1 MAAVLKAVKSLYLR
15 SGSIFAKFCTMVHI
29 DPFNPTRSNEM
40 LFAGQTR
47 VRRKNHVLIAG
58 AHWRLVANTIEPS
71 MRGGHQ
77 RRAVQNG

>member
-47 VRRKNHVLIAG
+47 VRQRTII
-58 AHWRLVANTIEPS
+58 LVA
-71 MRGGHQ
+71 G
-77 RRAVQNG
+77 